1 MNYRVKYLLRRVF
14 RQADRFTLLNLSP
27 VLIYIAGLVLMF
39 IGFMTA
45 DDSTMVRILYG
56 AVGFMAA
63 VWIFSMVILNKNEAY
78 VKDSILKVN
87 YIPLYLR
94 ILPTMIY
101 QTIMFIIFITMYSAF
116 TALFVDNWMMNIYSL
131 LYYIL
136 LGVILVIPFTILFLG
151 VSMHVNTNKIN
162 PVLFVIV
169 ILIVP
174 VFYLPEQLPAA
185 VENIFSL
192 NPFYYVING
201 LQNNA
206 IHQAWTVNRLPFDV
220 LYVTQ
225 TAILYLWMFEA
236 YNKMKIQ
243 LYNEKNSM
251 PEN

>member
-1 MNYRVKYLLRRVF
+1 MNYRFKYLLRRVF
-14 RQADRFTLLNLSP
+14 RQADRFTLLNLTP
-27 VLIYIAGLVLMF
+27 MFIYIIGLAALLAGF
-39 IGFMTA
+39 IIL
-45 DDSTMVRILYG
+45 DDKIMIRLLYSMVGL
-56 AVGFMAA
+56 MAA

-78 VKDSILKVN
+78 VKDTILKVN

-101 QTIMFIIFITMYSAF
+101 QTILFIIFIVLYGAF

-131 LYYIL
+131 LYYVI
-136 LGVILVIPFTILFLG
+136 LGVILVIPFTMLFLG
-151 VSMHVNTNKIN
+151 VSMHTNTSKIN
-162 PVLFVIV
+162 PILFIVV

-174 VFYLPEQLPAA
+174 VFYLPEQLPSV

-192 NPFYYVING
+192 NPFYYIING

-206 IHQAWTVNRLPFDV
+206 IHQAWSVNRLPYDI

-225 TAILYLWMFEA
+225 VAILYLWMFEG

-251 PEN
+251 PDN

>member
-14 RQADRFTLLNLSP
+14 RQADRFTLLNLMP
-27 VLIYIAGLVLMF
+27 VLIYILGLILLF

-45 DDSTMVRILYG
+45 EDSTMVRVLYG
-56 AVGFMAA
+56 TVGFMAT

-101 QTIMFIIFITMYSAF
+101 QTIMFMIFIAMYSAF
-116 TALFVDNWMMNIYSL
+116 AALFFEAWMMNIYTFM
-131 LYYIL
+131 YYVV
-136 LGVILVIPFTILFLG
+136 LGVILVIPFTMLFLS
-151 VSMHVNTNKIN
+151 VSMHISTRKIH

-169 ILIVP
+169 LLIVP
-174 VFYLPEQLPAA
+174 VFYLPEQLPSII
-185 VENIFSL
+185 ESIFSL

-201 LQNNA
+201 LQNNS
-206 IHQAWTVNRLPFDV
+206 IHQAWSVNRLPYDV

-225 TAILYLWMFEA
+225 VAILYLWMFES

-251 PEN
+251 PEL

>member
-1 MNYRVKYLLRRVF
+1 MNYRVRYLLRRVF

-27 VLIYIAGLVLMF
+27 VLIYIAGLIILF
-39 IGFMTA
+39 IGFMTME
-45 DDSTMVRILYG
+45 DSTMVRILYG
-56 AVGFMAA
+56 TVGFMAA

-101 QTIMFIIFITMYSAF
+101 QTIMFMIFITMYSAF

-136 LGVILVIPFTILFLG
+136 LGVILVIPFTMLFLG
-151 VSMHVNTNKIN
+151 VSMHINTNKIN

-169 ILIVP
+169 LLIVP
-174 VFYLPEQLPAA
+174 VFYLPEQLPSAF
-185 VENIFSL
+185 ENIFSL

-225 TAILYLWMFEA
+225 MAILYLWMFEA

-251 PEN
+251 PEF